1 MTKFKKQTLFRA
13 NFKKKKKKKS
23 MGLFFIIEKFQI
35 INIGEAVKNLSV
47 LSKATLKPGS
57 FP

>member
-1 MTKFKKQTLFRA
+1 
-13 NFKKKKKKKS
+13 